1 MSKRIQKF
9 VLKLTAAI
17 VIDGEIRK
25 AGEQVEVDKALAENL
40 LYRGRAEL
48 VGSDEADE
56 DQVVDLNKMKKAEL
70 VDLATEYEIANP
82 NDLTVDQLREAIKE
96 AVAAEQ

>member
-1 MSKRIQKF
+1 MSKAIKYA
-9 VLKLTAAI
+9 VILTAAT
-17 VIDGEIRK
+17 VIEGVIRK
-25 AGEQVEVDKALAENL
+25 RGEQIELSKAEAENL

-48 VGSDEADE
+48 VGSDEANE

-70 VDLATEYEIANP
+70 VELAAEYEIQDP
-82 NDLTVDQLREAIKE
+82 ESLTVDQLREAIKE